1 MGELLVYLAD
11 DDSED
16 RELFM
21 DALSQIPIRTKVIQF
36 TNGIELMDRLF
47 SDKTLPD
54 IIFLDLFMPHM
65 DGFDCLMDIRNF
77 KKFSTIKI
85 VVYSSTYQ
93 EREVKQL
100 KADGANGY
108 IQKPN
113 SYNLLKTLLY
123 QAVKSVSD
131 TENQPETINFDI
143 IT

>member
-85 VVYSSTYQ
+85 VVYSST
-93 EREVKQL
+93 
-100 KADGANGY
+100 
-108 IQKPN
+108 
-113 SYNLLKTLLY
+113 
-123 QAVKSVSD
+123 
-131 TENQPETINFDI
+131 
-143 IT
+143 